1 MSQQSVKELKPFISV
16 IIIMSTLFLIV
27 FVKMELRRVGYVLWK
42 QSRVEKKLRDKYYQ
56 NSVLLAEKTG
66 PDRLNRIAHAD
77 LDLQAAHAGQIVQ
90 MTNSSY
96 AMNK

>member
-1 MSQQSVKELKPFISV
+1 MSQQSVDELKPFVSV
-16 IIIMSTLFLIV
+16 LIIIATLFLIV
-27 FVKMELRRVGYVLWK
+27 FVKMELRRVGYVMWK

-66 PDRLNRIAHAD
+66 PNRLHRIAHSE

-96 AMNK
+96 TVR